1 MTYKGRYRVK
11 NISKYKGDHKKVV
24 YRSSWER
31 AVFKFLDNKPDVSE
45 WSSEEYVIHYKCATD
60 KRMHRYF
67 IDIYFKDA
75 VGQKWLIEI
84 KPKKQCQPPV
94 KPSRKTKRY
103 LNEVMTYVKNQSKWD
118 AASKW
123 ADARGYR
130 FAIWHEDTLKQLGI
144 KILKG

>member
-1 MTYKGRYRVK
+1 MTFNTFPKLFQNAVK
-11 NISKYKGDHKKVV
+11 VEGDKK
-24 YRSSWER
+24 
-31 AVFKFLDNKPDVSE
+31 
-45 WSSEEYVIHYKCATD
+45 
-60 KRMHRYF
+60 
-67 IDIYFKDA
+67 IYFKDA

>member
-1 MTYKGRYRVK
+1 
-11 NISKYKGDHKKVV
+11 
-24 YRSSWER
+24 
-31 AVFKFLDNKPDVSE
+31 
-45 WSSEEYVIHYKCATD
+45 
-60 KRMHRYF
+60 MHRYF

-103 LNEVMTYVKNQSKWD
+103 LNEVMTYVKNQSKWE
-118 AASKW
+118 AAHKW
-123 ADARGYR
+123 ADSRGYR
-130 FAIWHEDTLKQLGI
+130 FAIWHEDILKQLGI